1 VKLRST
7 EVLRLLAED
16 GGGSL
21 VDQLGAPHTD
31 IKLRTLTVKRADG
44 RVATILHGDSGAAV
58 LRDFIEAGF
67 VYESVPLDEEFRRVY
82 RLTPD
87 GLRTAPLARNGP
99 TLPS

>member
-1 VKLRST
+1 MRST
-7 EVLRLLAED
+7 EILRLLAED

-44 RVATILHGDSGAAV
+44 RVAAILPGDFGAAV
-58 LRDFIEAGF
+58 LRDFIEARL
-67 VYESVPLDEEFRRVY
+67 VYEFVPLDEEFRRVY

-87 GLRTAPLARNGP
+87 GLARG
-99 TLPS
+99 TYDLVS

>member
-1 VKLRST
+1 LHST
-7 EVLRLLAED
+7 EILRLLAED

-44 RVATILHGDSGAAV
+44 RVSTILPGDVGAAV
-58 LRDFIEAGF
+58 LRDLIQASF
-67 VYESVPLDEEFRRVY
+67 VNESVPLDDEFRRVY

-87 GLRTAPLARNGP
+87 GLAHGIAST
-99 TLPS
+99 